1 MEKEDDVMF
10 RAESLAGF
18 PVTPTISLNIKLVS
32 GRCVWLRLSRWF
44 RESRTCG
51 EDGLAAE
58 PQHPMAAFRDAS
70 LPLLMMSAVSSSQG
84 TG

>member
-1 MEKEDDVMF
+1 MEKGGDVMF
-10 RAESLAGF
+10 RAELLAGF

-32 GRCVWLRLSRWF
+32 GRCVWLRLSRWLW
-44 RESRTCG
+44 ESRTRR

-58 PQHPMAAFRDAS
+58 PQHPMAVFRDAS
-70 LPLLMMSAVSSSQG
+70 LLLLLTSVVSSSQG